1 MKKGDLSINIVVVAA
16 IAMVILV
23 IISVL
28 IFRTG
33 SNLTEGTS
41 CQGLGQSAG
50 DAICIAASI
59 PGGCASAGATDG
71 SVFVRHPTARC
82 PPQEICCVKQGS
94 LFQN

>member
-1 MKKGDLSINIVVVAA
+1 MKKGDLSINIIVVAA

-41 CQGLGQSAG
+41 CAGLSGAQCVSSSISCSEYGQDQVG
-50 DAICIAASI
+50 EVWV
-59 PGGCASAGATDG
+59 P
-71 SVFVRHPTARC
+71 HPTASC
-82 PPQEICCVKQGS
+82 PPQETCCIRQGS
-94 LFQN
+94 LFDN

>member
-1 MKKGDLSINIVVVAA
+1 MKKGDLSINIIVVAA

-41 CQGLGQSAG
+41 CESLAEGGGSECVPKNTVGCTGYGQQE
-50 DAICIAASI
+50 
-59 PGGCASAGATDG
+59 GA
-71 SVFVRHPTARC
+71 VYVRHPTASC
-82 PPQEICCVKQGS
+82 PPQEVCCVRQGS
-94 LFQN
+94 LGN

>member
-1 MKKGDLSINIVVVAA
+1 MKKGDLSINIIVVAA

-41 CQGLGQSAG
+41 CEGLSGAGCEPAGVSCAQYGQAVG
-50 DAICIAASI
+50 EIWV
-59 PGGCASAGATDG
+59 G
-71 SVFVRHPTARC
+71 HPTASC
-82 PPQEICCVKQGS
+82 PPQQICCIKQGS
-94 LFQN
+94 LN